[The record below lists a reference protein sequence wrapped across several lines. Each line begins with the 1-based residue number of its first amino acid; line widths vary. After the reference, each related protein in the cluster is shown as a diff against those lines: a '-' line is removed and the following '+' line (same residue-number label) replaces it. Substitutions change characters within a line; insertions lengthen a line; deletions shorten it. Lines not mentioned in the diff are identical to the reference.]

1 MTLEIGNTVKAVE
14 GTDGAQEVTGV
25 VESFVDLGGS
35 FDVLVRCSAAFYTD
49 QVGEL
54 LAFNHDELERI

>member
-1 MTLEIGNTVKAVE
+1 MTLEVGDAVRAVE
-14 GTDGAQEVTGV
+14 GTDGALEVTGT
-25 VESFVDLGGS
+25 VESFVDLGGE
-35 FDVLVRCSAAFYTD
+35 FDVLIRCSAAFYTD